1 MHEPKQHH
9 AQPAK
14 TVSHTR
20 IDDLLQYRFLSSP
33 QVSPDQRWAAFAVKQ
48 ADRDSHDYCSYLYL
62 VDLVS
67 GDVRQWTASG
77 KDGAFDWSEDSRSI
91 VFTSKRGQTQQTVG
105 TSSEPETGLYRIS
118 VDGGEA
124 LPLGTVPFAIEKLQ
138 CASADWLLF
147 TARATG
153 SDLRGDTETDVEH
166 VAPDADDYEVLDEI
180 PYWQNGIGFTNGRR
194 VGLHVLDLA
203 TNKTR
208 ELLIGEE
215 DLEVSSFAVHGDSV
229 AVTGRR
235 FGGKAPVTD
244 ELWIV
249 DLHAGDSRCLSRGA
263 LSLGDPCFVS
273 DDTLAVLG
281 TDMSVY
287 GLNQSREILLVDL
300 ASGSIRSI
308 TPTWDR
314 MPGNSVTGDCR
325 HGGGPTMLARN
336 GSLYV
341 VVTEGGNAVLEA
353 VALDGTVERAVDL
366 EGSIDSFDVCDRGSV
381 YVSLRPD
388 RLQELYIRE
397 GDRETRLTSLND
409 DVLASSLPLPE
420 PLTVTTEDGTR
431 IDAWLIRP
439 VGFEEGRSY
448 PAILEIHGGPKTA
461 YGTVFIHEMQA
472 LAAQGYAVIFC
483 NPRGSSGRGDGFAEI
498 RGKYGTIDYEDI
510 MAVVDHALESYS
522 FLDPKRIGVTGGS
535 YGGYMTNW
543 IIGHTDRFAAACS
556 QRSIANWASMMC
568 TTDIGYFF
576 TPDQIAA
583 SPWDGDGA
591 GADKL
596 WWHSPLK
603 YADKATTPT
612 LFIHSEQDY
621 RCWLAEG
628 LQMFTAL
635 RAHGVDSR
643 LVMFRGENHE
653 LSRSGKPLHRIRRLR
668 EMLQWFDKHL
678 KGESEAAAT

>member
-1 MHEPKQHH
+1 MHEPKQHNTR
-9 AQPAK
+9 PAK

-33 QVSPDQRWAAFAVKQ
+33 KVSPDQRWTAFAVKQ
-48 ADRDSHDYCSYLYL
+48 ADPDSHDYCSSLHL
-62 VDLVS
+62 VDLES
-67 GDVRQWTASG
+67 GNVRQLTASG

-91 VFTSKRGQTQQTVG
+91 VFTSKRNEKQKAGG
-105 TSSEPETGLYRIS
+105 TACDPETGLYRIS

-124 LPLGTVPFAIEKLQ
+124 LPLGTISFAVEKLQ
-138 CASADWLLF
+138 CVGGGRLLF

-153 SDLRGDTETDVEH
+153 SSVQGDTETNSERN
-166 VAPDADDYEVLDEI
+166 APDADDYEVLDEI

-194 VGLHVLDLA
+194 VCLHVHDPA
-203 TNKTR
+203 TQETR
-208 ELLIGEE
+208 ELLAGEE
-215 DLEVSSFAVHGDSV
+215 ELEVSSFVVQGDLA

-249 DLHAGDSRCLSRGA
+249 DLHTGDSRCLSRGA
-263 LSLGDPCFVS
+263 LSLGNPCFAS
-273 DDTLAVLG
+273 DDVLAVLG
-281 TDMSVY
+281 TDMSIY
-287 GLNQSREILLVDL
+287 GLNQSREVLLVEL
-300 ASGSIRSI
+300 ASGNIRSL
-308 TPTWDR
+308 TAGWDR

-325 HGGGPTMLARN
+325 HGGGPTMHAHS

-341 VVTEGGNAVLEA
+341 VVTEGGNAVLEEIL
-353 VALDGTVERAVDL
+353 LDGTVERVVDL
-366 EGSIDSFDVCDRGSV
+366 EGAIDSFDVCGRGVV
-381 YVSLRPD
+381 YVALRPTH
-388 RLQELYIRE
+388 LQELYIHQS
-397 GDRETRLTSLND
+397 GRETQLTSLND
-409 DVLASSLPLPE
+409 GVLASNLPMPE
-420 PLTVTTEDGTR
+420 PFAVTTEDGTR
-431 IDAWLIRP
+431 IDAWLMRP
-439 VGFEEGRSY
+439 AGFEEGRSY

-472 LAAQGYAVIFC
+472 LAAQGYAIIFC

-498 RGKYGTIDYEDI
+498 RGKYGTVDYDDI
-510 MAVVDHALESYS
+510 MVVVDHALERYG
-522 FLDPKRIGVTGGS
+522 FLDPKRLGVTGGS

-583 SPWDGDGA
+583 PLWDEDGA
-591 GADKL
+591 GAEKL

-603 YADKATTPT
+603 YADKAKTPT

-621 RCWLAEG
+621 RCWLTEG

-635 RAHGVDSR
+635 RTHDVDTR

-653 LSRSGKPLHRIRRLR
+653 LSRSGKPLHRIHRLQ
-668 EMLQWFDKHL
+668 EMLQWFDKYL
-678 KGESEAAAT
+678 KADSESAAV